1 MIVLRVATPDDLP
14 WIMTQERRP
23 EFAAY
28 IHRSSEAQHRQRMS
42 DPDRVYLIAEDENG
56 IGRGFVLLAGRQAG
70 EGGIELAR
78 MAVTEPGQ
86 GLGAALL
93 SALID
98 WIMNEFEPTRIW
110 LDVFED
116 NERARRAYR
125 RAGFVETGRL
135 PDPVERP
142 DGTAAHLLLMDY
154 RPDTSDGPA
163 ISRSA

>member
-1 MIVLRVATPDDLP
+1 MIALRVATPDDLP
-14 WIMTQERRP
+14 WIMAQERRP

-28 IHRSSEAQHRQRMS
+28 IHRSSEALHRQRMA
-42 DPDRVYLIAEDENG
+42 DPDRVYLIAEDETSTG
-56 IGRGFVLLAGRQAG
+56 KGFALLAGRQAG

-86 GLGAALL
+86 GLGTALL
-93 SALID
+93 SALIF
-98 WIMNEFEPTRIW
+98 WIMDELEPTRIW

-142 DGTAAHLLLMDY
+142 DGTTAHLVLMDY
-154 RPDTSDGPA
+154 RPDASGGPA
-163 ISRSA
+163 ISRLA